1 MAVCR
6 KCYFNDIEIEN
17 SENYSNLAN
26 LANLKFE

>member
-17 SENYSNLAN
+17 SENDSN
-26 LANLKFE
+26 LANLKFKI